1 MNRQPLI
8 VNLSGEQ
15 KRVLGFA
22 SWGQV
27 SISAAG
33 IILGVVL
40 FSIFKALFSFAG
52 AGMGT
57 STIIGGIAFL
67 AAVLP
72 FVYVAFKPI
81 RDNQG
86 NLLYYESKQLMI
98 NYRFRRYEIGT
109 YLNVKTNAHAVNSRL
124 PYVYARVIHEH
135 LEEEQ

>member
-86 NLLYYESKQLMI
+86 NLLYYESKQLMF
-98 NYRFRRYEIGT
+98 NYRFIRYDI
-109 YLNVKTNAHAVNSRL
+109 
-124 PYVYARVIHEH
+124 
-135 LEEEQ
+135 

>member
-1 MNRQPLI
+1 MDRQPLI

-33 IILGVVL
+33 VILGVIL
-40 FSIFKALFSFAG
+40 FSIFKALFSFMG
-52 AGMGT
+52 AGMGV
-57 STIIGGIAFL
+57 SVIIGGIAFL
-67 AAVLP
+67 VAFVP
-72 FVYVAFKPI
+72 FAYIAFKPI

-98 NYRFRRYEIGT
+98 NRRFEKYEIGT
-109 YLNVKTNAHAVNSRL
+109 YLNIKTNAHAVNSKL
-124 PYVYARVIHEH
+124 PYVLKNNIGE
-135 LEEEQ
+135 